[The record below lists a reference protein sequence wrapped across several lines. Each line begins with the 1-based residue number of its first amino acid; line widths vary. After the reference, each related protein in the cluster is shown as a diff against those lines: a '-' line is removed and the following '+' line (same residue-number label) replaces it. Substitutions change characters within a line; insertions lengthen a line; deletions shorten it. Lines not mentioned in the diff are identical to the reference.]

1 MTTDTFTAYVQDQL
15 GELDALRIR
24 RMFGGQGLYLGEA
37 FFGILFAERLYF
49 KTSAASRAKYVAAG
63 MGVFQPNERQTLK
76 HYFEVPAEV
85 LEDRVRLLEWA
96 REAAAVA

>member
-15 GELDALRIR
+15 RELDALRVR

-37 FFGILFAERLYF
+37 FFGILFADRLYF
-49 KTSAASRAKYVAAG
+49 KTSEVSRAKYLVAG

-76 HYFEVPAEV
+76 SYFEVPAEV
-85 LEDRVRLLEWA
+85 LEDHVRLLEWA
-96 REAAAVA
+96 REAAAIA